1 MEQKSLLKKKS
12 EQIFHC
18 VVNGCPSRMKKIY
31 ERLKQTKKKGNPKEF
46 KTKTTKKNCISFQIE
61 KQEQKKTKQKKS

>member
-1 MEQKSLLKKKS
+1 
-12 EQIFHC
+12 
-18 VVNGCPSRMKKIY
+18 MKKIY

-46 KTKTTKKNCISFQIE
+46 KTKTTKKNCISFKIE